1 MKIKSLVFLALSISM
16 ISGHKISQ
24 NISQNKKMK
33 ILNEVIDVDE
43 DGGEQEKTTEAVQ
56 ITFEQLVKEDDFLL
70 QGFDQLI
77 DSANRNAGM
86 GSMNVEMAKAQL

>member
-1 MKIKSLVFLALSISM
+1 
-16 ISGHKISQ
+16 
-24 NISQNKKMK
+24 MK
-33 ILNEVIDVDE
+33 ILNEVIDFDE
-43 DGGEQEKTTEAVQ
+43 DEQFKDKVEVQ
-56 ITFEQLVKEDDFLL
+56 ITFDQLSKEDDFLL